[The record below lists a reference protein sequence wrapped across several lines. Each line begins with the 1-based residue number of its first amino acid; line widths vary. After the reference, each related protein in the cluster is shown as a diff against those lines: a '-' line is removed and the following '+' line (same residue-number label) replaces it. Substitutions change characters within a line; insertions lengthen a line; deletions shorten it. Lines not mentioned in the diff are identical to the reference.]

1 MSLEDPKTMPLKFES
16 PPEPTEP
23 VTALAALRT
32 IRVARG
38 MSLDDV
44 SARLKYPARM
54 IDALESERW
63 DELPKGIGLKTLAK
77 NYTRLLGVDFEALE
91 PVLRQYVPASQGGI
105 ANHTSTRAIGESMQE
120 HRSSGSTAWVVL
132 IVLVI
137 AIIVGIAIW
146 QGIVPDSLV
155 PQWLKGASDVS

>member
-1 MSLEDPKTMPLKFES
+1 MSLEDPKTVPLKFES
-16 PPEPTEP
+16 PPEPQEP

-38 MSLDDV
+38 MSLEDV
-44 SARLKYPARM
+44 ATRLKFPARV
-54 IDALESERW
+54 IDALETERW

-91 PVLRQYVPASQGGI
+91 PVLRQHLPATQSAV
-105 ANHTSTRAIGESMQE
+105 ANHTSTRAIGESME
-120 HRSSGSTAWVVL
+120 ETSSSGSTAWIVL

-137 AIIVGIAIW
+137 AIIVGVAIW
-146 QGIVPDSLV
+146 QGIVPESLV
-155 PQWLKGASDVS
+155 PQWLKGASNGN